1 MSDALHAQTDKK
13 SSAFKLAILLPSD
26 AWHGFESESVWAE
39 AVDDG
44 TMRILN
50 TPFFAKG
57 ISYKD
62 VVSIKVG
69 PEVMWFDSIVKKSGH
84 STYRILLG
92 DSTGDMTFRIRWNDI
107 ASLGCTYEAFIRGS
121 LRMYAVDI
129 PPGVV
134 VRGVYALL
142 ASGEK
147 DGIWDFDEGDY
158 FPVP

>member
-1 MSDALHAQTDKK
+1 MSDALHTQAVKK
-13 SSAFKLAILLPSD
+13 SAAFKLTILLPSD

-50 TPFFAKG
+50 SPFFAKG

-69 PEVMWFDSIVKKSGH
+69 PEVMWFDSVVKKSRH
-84 STYRILLG
+84 STYRILLD
-92 DSTGDMTFRIRWNDI
+92 DSTSDMTFGIRWNDI
-107 ASLGCTYEAFIRGS
+107 ASLGCTYESFISGS
-121 LRMYAVDI
+121 MRMYAVDI
-129 PPGVV
+129 PPGVD
-134 VRGVYALL
+134 VRKVYSLL

-147 DGIWDFDEGDY
+147 DGVWDFDEGDY
-158 FPVP
+158 LPVP